1 MIGIFNFMPIIIIGA
16 DANQILRISLVT
28 YLYHQAAFF
37 IGAAG
42 HVKAVSLCIFS
53 LGGWPPKGGR
63 FFILIFAFEV
73 L

>member
-1 MIGIFNFMPIIIIGA
+1 MSLFNGMPNIITGA
-16 DANQILRISLVT
+16 DLHQNRPSSLIS

-53 LGGWPPKGGR
+53 LGGWPPEGGR
-63 FFILIFAFEV
+63 FFYIDFAF
-73 L
+73 